1 MKDMQRTSYVG
12 RGGDSMP
19 SLGVPPYLHPHMF
32 TNPEAPQT
40 TSFGVLWGLYY
51 MGMTD
56 YIIGH

>member
-1 MKDMQRTSYVG
+1 MQRTSYVG